1 MTLIERLKARKKPMT
16 VKEVA
21 EELGYHI
28 MTIYDWTRE
37 GKIPFSRPPRRM
49 NGLSFK
55 DPAKKEV
62 GIFCEAGANYDL
74 RQVSKWLYGC

>member
-1 MTLIERLKARKKPMT
+1 MTLIERLKERKKPMT

-37 GKIPFSRPPRRM
+37 GKIPFMRLGGRLKFDGPTLATWVEDRT
-49 NGLSFK
+49 L
-55 DPAKKEV
+55 
-62 GIFCEAGANYDL
+62 GA
-74 RQVSKWLYGC
+74 

>member
-37 GKIPFSRPPRRM
+37 G
-49 NGLSFK
+49 
-55 DPAKKEV
+55 
-62 GIFCEAGANYDL
+62 
-74 RQVSKWLYGC
+74 